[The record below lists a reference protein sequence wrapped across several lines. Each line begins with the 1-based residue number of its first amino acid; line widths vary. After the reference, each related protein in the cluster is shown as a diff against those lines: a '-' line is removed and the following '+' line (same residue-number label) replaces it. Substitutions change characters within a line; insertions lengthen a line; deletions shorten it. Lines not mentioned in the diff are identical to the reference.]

1 MTLSSKLKVP
11 MQKCNPLF
19 LAPLVIFGVALL
31 IVWGGAAAAA
41 GTSAGGEV
49 HLYEA
54 DTSLAGN
61 LGTVILTGAITDYGT
76 DHQGTPDDG
85 TNRLVLSKG
94 SFAIDVNDL
103 GNKLA
108 SMPFD
113 PTTCSSAGSAT
124 APVRIVPDSGTGAYK
139 GISGTF
145 ETKATTAAIL
155 PPGSGGCDTT
165 ATEYPGILFAHGSG
179 RVAYNH

>member
-1 MTLSSKLKVP
+1 
-11 MQKCNPLF
+11 MQKRNAMF
-19 LAPLVIFGVALL
+19 LAPLVIVGVALL
-31 IVWGGAAAAA
+31 IVWGGAASAA

-61 LGTVILTGAITDYGT
+61 LGTVILTGAITDSGT
-76 DHQGTPDDG
+76 DHQGIPQDG
-85 TNRLVLSKG
+85 TNRLELSKG
-94 SFAIDVNDL
+94 SFSIYVNDL

-124 APVRIVPDSGTGAYK
+124 ALVPIVAGSGSGAYE

-145 ETKATTAAIL
+145 ETKGTTAAIL
-155 PPGSGGCDTT
+155 PRLPNGECNTS
-165 ATEYPGILFAHGSG
+165 ATQYSGILFAHGSG
-179 RVAYNH
+179 RVAYNG